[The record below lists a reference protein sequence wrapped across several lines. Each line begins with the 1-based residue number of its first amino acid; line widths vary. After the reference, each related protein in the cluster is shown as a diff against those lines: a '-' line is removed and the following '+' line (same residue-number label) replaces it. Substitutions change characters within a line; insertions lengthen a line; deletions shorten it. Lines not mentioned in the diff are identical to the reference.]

1 MTGELRRL
9 RRVSPNPSEPNF
21 CYNRRPMAKNEYG
34 ADSIKTLDP
43 VTHIR
48 MRPGMYVG
56 EPGTGAMY
64 HDCIY
69 ILMKEVIDNS
79 VDEFVMGCGKK
90 IDVTVNYDT
99 GETSV
104 RDYGRGIP
112 LEKVVDCVSQMNT
125 GGKFDSDNFQF
136 SAGMNGVGTKAVNAL
151 SEFFEVRSFRDG
163 AYSEAFFKEGR
174 LQSKKR
180 GTCKTREPNGTFIRY
195 RPDVTVL
202 KNFKV
207 REEHVV
213 RRMKMYCYVNAGLT
227 INLNGQS
234 ICSEH
239 GLADLIADEA
249 QFEKLYA
256 PFHVKT
262 KNLEI
267 IFTHTNRFGEEY
279 HSFVNG
285 QYTTDGGT
293 HLTAFKEA
301 LTKALND
308 WDAKK
313 KFDGD
318 DIRDGLLGAVSLR
331 IMNPVFEGQT
341 KIKFVMNDI
350 RSDLVAEMKKEIEV
364 ALHRSPSETEKL
376 IAKIEETGKIRS
388 QLNSIKKQARERS
401 QAVQVRVPQLKDC
414 KNHLKLD
421 KIDKKTGKPEGEG
434 TMIFLTEGKSAGGT
448 LGNARDAMNQAVF
461 FLRGKCLNTC
471 GLNKDVLYK
480 NEEFFNL
487 IKTLDI
493 EDTLDHLRY
502 GKIIFATDADVDG
515 LHIRMLLTT
524 FFMRFY
530 RQLITDGRVFI
541 LETPL
546 FRVRNKKEQ
555 YYCFSDEERERAI
568 KACGRGCEITRFKG
582 LGELNAKEFKDFIGP
597 EMRLTPVT
605 CVDDVDVE
613 KTIKFYMGANTPERK
628 DYIMDSLVCDSSEF

>member
-1 MTGELRRL
+1 
-9 RRVSPNPSEPNF
+9 
-21 CYNRRPMAKNEYG
+21 MAKENYG

-69 ILMKEVIDNS
+69 ILMKEVIDNAI
-79 VDEFVMGCGKK
+79 DEFGQGYGKK
-90 IDVTVNYDT
+90 IDVTVNYDS
-99 GETSV
+99 GEVSV

-125 GGKFDSDNFQF
+125 GGKYDNENYQY

-163 AYSEAFFKEGR
+163 EFSEGFFKEGR

-180 GTCKTREPNGTFIRY
+180 GRCEKRELNGTFIRY
-195 RPDVTVL
+195 KPDVKVL

-207 REEHVV
+207 REEHVL

-227 INLNGQS
+227 INLNGQV
-234 ICSEH
+234 ICSDN
-239 GLADLIADEA
+239 GLSDLVADEA

-256 PFHVKT
+256 PFHLKT
-262 KNLEI
+262 KTLEI

-279 HSFVNG
+279 HTFVNG

-308 WDAKK
+308 YDPKK

-318 DIRDGLLGAVSLR
+318 DIRDGLLGAVSVR

-341 KIKFVMNDI
+341 KIKLVMNDI
-350 RSDLVAEMKKEIEV
+350 RADLVAQMRKEIEA
-364 ALHRSPSETEKL
+364 ALHRAPSEADKL

-388 QLNSIKKQARERS
+388 QLNTIKKQARERS
-401 QAVQVRVPQLKDC
+401 QAVSVRVPQLKDS

-421 KIDKKTGKPEGEG
+421 KLDKKTGKPEGDQ

-461 FLRGKCLNTC
+461 FLRGKPLNTF
-471 GLNKDVLYK
+471 GVGKEVLYK

-493 EDTLDHLRY
+493 EDSLEHLRY
-502 GKIIFATDADVDG
+502 SKIIFATDADVDG
-515 LHIRMLLTT
+515 LHIRMLLST

-530 RQLITDGRVFI
+530 RQLVLDGRVFI

-546 FRVRNKKEQ
+546 FRVRDKKDKKKQ
-555 YYCFSDEERERAI
+555 FYCFSEAERDAA
-568 KACGRGCEITRFKG
+568 KGKCGKDCEITRFKG
-582 LGELNAKEFKDFIGP
+582 LGELNAKEFKDFIG
-597 EMRLTPVT
+597 EDMRLTPVT
-605 CVDDVDVE
+605 CADDVDVE
-613 KTIKFYMGANTPERK
+613 KTIKFYMGNNTPERK
-628 DYIMDSLVCDSSEF
+628 DYIMDSIVCDASDF

>member
-1 MTGELRRL
+1 
-9 RRVSPNPSEPNF
+9 
-21 CYNRRPMAKNEYG
+21 MAKEYG
-34 ADSIKTLDP
+34 DSSIRTLDP

-69 ILMKEVIDNS
+69 ILMKEVVDNAI
-79 VDEFVMGCGKK
+79 DEFGQGFGKR
-90 IDVTVNYDT
+90 IDVNVNYDT
-99 GETSV
+99 GEVSV

-112 LEKVVDCVSQMNT
+112 LGKVVDCVSQMNT
-125 GGKFDSDNFQF
+125 GGKYDNENYQF

-151 SEFFEVRSFRDG
+151 SEFFEVRSYREGEF
-163 AYSEAFFKEGR
+163 SEAYFEEGR
-174 LQSKKR
+174 LKSRKR
-180 GTCKTREPNGTFIRY
+180 GKLKDGEPSGTFIRY
-195 RPDVTVL
+195 KPDIKVL
-202 KNFKV
+202 KHFKV

-227 INLNGQS
+227 IRLNGQEIRS
-234 ICSEH
+234 DR

-249 QFEKLYA
+249 QFEKLYT

-262 KNLEI
+262 KSLEI

-279 HSFVNG
+279 HTFVNG

-308 WDAKK
+308 YDAKK
-313 KFDGD
+313 KFEGD
-318 DIRDGLLGAVSLR
+318 DIRDGLIGAVAVR

-350 RSDLVAEMKKEIEV
+350 RADLVAQMKKEIES
-364 ALHRSPSETEKL
+364 ALHRSPAETDKL

-388 QLNSIKKQARERS
+388 QLVTIKKKAREHA
-401 QAVQVRVPQLKDC
+401 QAVSVRVPQLKDC
-414 KNHLKLD
+414 KNHLKLE
-421 KIDKKTGKPEGEG
+421 KVDKKTGRPEGEE
-434 TMIFLTEGKSAGGT
+434 TMIFLTEGVSAGGT
-448 LGNARDAMNQAVF
+448 LGKVRDAMNQAVF

-471 GLNKDVLYK
+471 GMSKNVLYE
-480 NEEFFNL
+480 NVEFFNL

-493 EDTLDHLRY
+493 DETLDHLRY

-530 RQLITDGRVFI
+530 RQLVTDGRVFI

-555 YYCFSDEERERAI
+555 VYCFSEAERDAAQSRL
-568 KACGRGCEITRFKG
+568 GRGCETTRFKG
-582 LGELNAKEFKDFIGP
+582 LGELDDDDFRDFIGP
-597 EMRLTPVT
+597 DMRLTPVT
-605 CVDDVDVE
+605 CADDTDVE
-613 KTIKFYMGANTPERK
+613 KTIKFYMGSNTPERK
-628 DYIMDSLVCDSSEF
+628 DYIMDSLVCDASEY

>member
-1 MTGELRRL
+1 MASAKYDKNDVVTLSWLEQLRL
-9 RRVSPNPSEPNF
+9 
-21 CYNRRPMAKNEYG
+21 
-34 ADSIKTLDP
+34 
-43 VTHIR
+43 
-48 MRPGMYVG
+48 RPGMYIG
-56 EPGTGAMY
+56 EIGDGSGY
-64 HDCIY
+64 HDCVY
-69 ILMKEVIDNS
+69 VLLKEIVDNA
-79 VDEFVMGCGKK
+79 VDEFIMGAGRQV
-90 IDVTVNYDT
+90 DVTVDYKS
-99 GETSV
+99 GAMSV
-104 RDYGRGIP
+104 RDYGRGVPIGT
-112 LEKVVDCVSQMNT
+112 LADCVGTMNT
-125 GGKFDSDNFQF
+125 SAKYRKRAFQF
-136 SAGMNGVGTKAVNAL
+136 SAGMNGVGAKAVNAL
-151 SEFFEVRSFRDG
+151 SARFEARTVRGGQFEEVVFEKGVLVSKRKGKCTDG
-163 AYSEAFFKEGR
+163 EHD
-174 LQSKKR
+174 
-180 GTCKTREPNGTFIRY
+180 GTRIAWC
-195 RPDVTVL
+195 PDTSL
-202 KNFKV
+202 LPRFMV

-213 RRMKMYCYVNAGLT
+213 RRIRMYAYVNPGLKFV
-227 INLNGQS
+227 LNGQE
-234 ICSEH
+234 IVQPGGFE
-239 GLADLIADEA
+239 DLMKDELKSA
-249 QFEKLYA
+249 VLYR
-256 PFHVKT
+256 PFHIKG
-262 KNLEI
+262 KMLEI
-267 IFTHTNRFGEEY
+267 LFTHTAQYSDEY
-279 HSFVNG
+279 HTFVNG

-318 DIRDGLLGAVSLR
+318 DIRDGLIGAVSIR

-350 RSDLVAEMKKEIEV
+350 RADLVAEMKKAIDAE
-364 ALHRSPSETEKL
+364 LHRYPAETEKL

-388 QLNSIKKQARERS
+388 QLNTIKKQARERS
-401 QAVQVRVPQLKDC
+401 QAVSVRVPQLKDC
-414 KNHLKLD
+414 RNHLKLD
-421 KIDKKTGKPEGEG
+421 KVDKKTGAAEGEG

-493 EDTLDHLRY
+493 EDTLEHLRY

-530 RQLITDGRVFI
+530 RQLILDGRVFI

-546 FRVRNKKEQ
+546 FRVRNKKEH
-555 YYCFSDEERERAI
+555 YFCYTDEEREEAI
-568 KACGRGCEITRFKG
+568 RKCGRGCEITRFKG
-582 LGELNAKEFKDFIGP
+582 LGEIDKEDFRGFIGE

-605 CVDDVDVE
+605 CSDDTDVE

-628 DYIMDSLVCDSSEF
+628 DYIMESLVCDAAEF

>member
-1 MTGELRRL
+1 
-9 RRVSPNPSEPNF
+9 
-21 CYNRRPMAKNEYG
+21 MAKSYG
-34 ADSIKTLDP
+34 DTSIKTLDP

-48 MRPGMYVG
+48 TRPGMYVG

-79 VDEFVMGCGKK
+79 IDEFVMGEGKR

-112 LEKVVDCVSQMNT
+112 LGKVVDCVSQMNT
-125 GGKFDSDNFQF
+125 GGKFDSDSFQF

-151 SEFFEVRSFRDG
+151 SEFFEVRSFREG
-163 AYSEAFFKEGR
+163 EFSEGFFEEGR
-174 LQSKKR
+174 LKSKKR
-180 GTCKTREPNGTFIRY
+180 GVCKTSEPHGTFIRY
-195 RPDVTVL
+195 KPDVKVL

-227 INLNGQS
+227 INLNGQR
-234 ICSEH
+234 ICSDH
-239 GLADLIADEA
+239 GLADLVADEA
-249 QFEKLYA
+249 QFEKLYT

-262 KNLEI
+262 KTLEI

-308 WDAKK
+308 YGAKK

-318 DIRDGLLGAVSLR
+318 DIRDGLIGAVSLR

-350 RSDLVAEMKKEIEV
+350 RADLVAEMRKEILA
-364 ALHRSPSETEKL
+364 ALHRSPAETEKL
-376 IAKIEETGKIRS
+376 IAKIEETGKIRA
-388 QLNSIKKQARERS
+388 QLSTIKKQARERT
-401 QAVQVRVPQLKDC
+401 QAVSVRVPQLKDC

-421 KIDKKTGKPEGEG
+421 KVDKKTGRPEGDD
-434 TMIFLTEGKSAGGT
+434 TMIFLTEGQSAGGT
-448 LGNARDAMNQAVF
+448 LGLARDAMNQAVF
-461 FLRGKCLNTC
+461 FLKGKPLNTC

-493 EDTLDHLRY
+493 EDTLDNLRY
-502 GKIIFATDADVDG
+502 SKIIFATDADVDG

-530 RQLITDGRVFI
+530 RPLITDGRVFI

-555 YYCFSDEERERAI
+555 HYCFTDEERERAI
-568 KACGRGCEITRFKG
+568 RKCGRGCEITRFKG
-582 LGELNAKEFKDFIGP
+582 LGELNAKEFKDFIGKD
-597 EMRLTPVT
+597 MRLTPVT
-605 CVDDVDVE
+605 CADDQDVE
-613 KTIKFYMGANTPERK
+613 KTIKFYMGSNTPERK
-628 DYIMDSLVCDSSEF
+628 DYIMDSLVCDSSDF

>member
-1 MTGELRRL
+1 
-9 RRVSPNPSEPNF
+9 
-21 CYNRRPMAKNEYG
+21 MAKDYG
-34 ADSIKTLDP
+34 DTSIKTLDP

-48 MRPGMYVG
+48 TRPGMYVG

-79 VDEFVMGCGKK
+79 IDEFVMGCGKR
-90 IDVTVNYDT
+90 IDVNVNYDT

-112 LEKVVDCVSQMNT
+112 LGKVVDCVSQMNT
-125 GGKFDSDNFQF
+125 GGKFDSDSFQF

-151 SEFFEVRSFRDG
+151 SEFFEVRAFREG
-163 AYSEAFFKEGR
+163 EFSEAFFKEGR

-180 GTCKTREPNGTFIRY
+180 GKQKTAERDGTFIRY
-195 RPDVTVL
+195 KPDVKVL
-202 KNFKV
+202 KHFKV

-227 INLNGQS
+227 ITLNGQE
-234 ICSEH
+234 ICSDH

-279 HSFVNG
+279 YSFVNG

-301 LTKALND
+301 LTKALNEYD
-308 WDAKK
+308 SKK

-318 DIRDGLLGAVSLR
+318 DIRDGLIGAVSLR

-350 RSDLVAEMKKEIEV
+350 KAELVTEMRQEILS
-364 ALHRSPSETEKL
+364 ALHRSSAETERL
-376 IAKIEETGKIRS
+376 IKKIEETGKIRS
-388 QLNSIKKQARERS
+388 QLNTIKRQARERA
-401 QAVQVRVPQLKDC
+401 QATSVRVPQLKDC

-421 KIDKKTGKPEGEG
+421 KIVKKTGKPEGED
-434 TMIFLTEGKSAGGT
+434 TMIFLTEGQSAGGT

-461 FLRGKCLNTC
+461 FLRGKPLNTF
-471 GLNKDVLYK
+471 GVGKEVLYK

-493 EDTLDHLRY
+493 EETLDHLRY

-515 LHIRMLLTT
+515 LHIRMLLAT

-530 RQLITDGRVFI
+530 RQLITDGRVYI

-555 YYCFSDEERERAI
+555 YYCFSDREREEALR
-568 KACGRGCEITRFKG
+568 KCGRGCEITRFKG

-597 EMRLTPVT
+597 DMRLTPVT
-605 CVDDVDVE
+605 CSDDVDVE

-628 DYIMDSLVCDSSEF
+628 DYIMDSLVCDAAEF

>member
-1 MTGELRRL
+1 
-9 RRVSPNPSEPNF
+9 
-21 CYNRRPMAKNEYG
+21 MAKDNYG

-69 ILMKEVIDNS
+69 ILMKEVIDNAI
-79 VDEFVMGCGKK
+79 DEFGQGFGKK
-90 IDVTVNYDT
+90 IDVTVNYDS
-99 GETSV
+99 GEVSV

-125 GGKFDSDNFQF
+125 GGKYDNENYQF

-151 SEFFEVRSFRDG
+151 SEFFEVRAFRDG
-163 AYSEAFFKEGR
+163 EYSEAYFKEGR

-180 GTCKTREPNGTFIRY
+180 GKCKEREANGTFIHY
-195 RPDVTVL
+195 KPDAKVL

-207 REEHVV
+207 REEHVL

-227 INLNGQS
+227 INLNGQT
-234 ICSEH
+234 ICSDK
-239 GLADLIADEA
+239 GLSDLIADEA

-256 PFHVKT
+256 PFHLKT
-262 KNLEI
+262 KTLEI

-279 HSFVNG
+279 HTFVNG

-308 WDAKK
+308 YDPKK

-318 DIRDGLLGAVSLR
+318 DIRDGLLGAVSVR

-341 KIKFVMNDI
+341 KIKLVMNDL
-350 RSDLVAEMKKEIEV
+350 RADLVAQMRKEIEAV
-364 ALHRSPSETEKL
+364 LHRSPAEADKL

-388 QLNSIKKQARERS
+388 QLNTIKKQARERA
-401 QAVQVRVPQLKDC
+401 QATSVRVPQLKDC
-414 KNHLKLD
+414 KNHLRLD
-421 KIDKKTGKPEGEG
+421 KLNKKTGQPEGAE
-434 TMIFLTEGKSAGGT
+434 TMIFLTEGQSAGGT
-448 LGNARDAMNQAVF
+448 LGLARDTMNQAVF
-461 FLRGKCLNTC
+461 FLKGKPLNTC

-493 EDTLDHLRY
+493 EETLDHLRY
-502 GKIIFATDADVDG
+502 SRIIFATDADVDG

-546 FRVRNKKEQ
+546 FRVRNKKEH
-555 YYCFSDEERERAI
+555 YFCYSDAEREAAI
-568 KACGRGCEITRFKG
+568 KKCGKGCEITRFKG
-582 LGELNAKEFKDFIGP
+582 LGEIDKDDFKGFIGD
-597 EMRLTPVT
+597 EIRLTPVT
-605 CVDDVDVE
+605 CADDQDVE
-613 KTIKFYMGANTPERK
+613 KTIKFYMGSNTPERK

>member
-1 MTGELRRL
+1 
-9 RRVSPNPSEPNF
+9 
-21 CYNRRPMAKNEYG
+21 MAKENYG
-34 ADSIKTLDP
+34 AESIKTLDP

-151 SEFFEVRSFRDG
+151 SEFFEVRAFREG
-163 AYSEAFFKEGR
+163 EFSEAYFEEGR
-174 LQSKKR
+174 LKSKRR
-180 GTCKTREPNGTFIRY
+180 GTCRTREPNGTFIRY
-195 RPDVTVL
+195 KPDVKVL

-213 RRMKMYCYVNAGLT
+213 RRMRMYCYVNAGLT
-227 INLNGQS
+227 INLNGRP
-234 ICSEH
+234 ICSER

-249 QFEKLYA
+249 QFEKLYQ
-256 PFHVKT
+256 PFHIKT

-308 WDAKK
+308 YDPKK

-318 DIRDGLLGAVSLR
+318 DIRDGLIGAVSLR

-350 RSDLVAEMKKEIEV
+350 RAELVQQMRKEIEA
-364 ALHRSPSETEKL
+364 ALHRASAETDKL

-388 QLNSIKKQARERS
+388 QLNTIKKQARERT
-401 QAVQVRVPQLKDC
+401 QAVSVRVPQLKDC
-414 KNHLKLD
+414 KNHLRLD
-421 KIDKKTGKPEGEG
+421 RVNKKTGRPEGDD

-461 FLRGKCLNTC
+461 FLRGKPLNTC
-471 GLNKDVLYK
+471 GLNKDVLYR

-502 GKIIFATDADVDG
+502 AKIIVATDADVDG
-515 LHIRMLLTT
+515 LHIRMLLAT

-530 RQLITDGRVFI
+530 RPLITDGRVFI

-555 YYCFSDEERERAI
+555 YYCFSDAERERAI
-568 KACGRGCEITRFKG
+568 AKCGRGCEITRFKG

-597 EMRLTPVT
+597 DMRLTPVT
-605 CVDDVDVE
+605 CADDTDVE
-613 KTIKFYMGANTPERK
+613 KTIKFYMGNNTPERK
-628 DYIMDSLVCDSSEF
+628 DYIMDSLVCDSSDF

>member
-1 MTGELRRL
+1 M
-9 RRVSPNPSEPNF
+9 V
-21 CYNRRPMAKNEYG
+21 KDYG
-34 ADSIKTLDP
+34 DASIKTLDP

-48 MRPGMYVG
+48 TRPGMYVG

-79 VDEFVMGCGKK
+79 VDEFVMGAGKR

-112 LEKVVDCVSQMNT
+112 LGKVVDCVSQMNT
-125 GGKFDSDNFQF
+125 GGKFDSDAFQF

-163 AYSEAFFKEGR
+163 QFSEAYFEEGR
-174 LQSKKR
+174 LKSKKSGKLKEAER
-180 GTCKTREPNGTFIRY
+180 SGTYIRY
-195 RPDVTVL
+195 KPDVKVL
-202 KNFKV
+202 KHFKV

-227 INLNGQS
+227 IVLNGQE

-249 QFEKLYA
+249 QFEKLYQ
-256 PFHVKT
+256 PFHIKT
-262 KNLEI
+262 KSLEI
-267 IFTHTNRFGEEY
+267 IWTHTNRFGEEY

-301 LTKALND
+301 LTKALNEYD
-308 WDAKK
+308 SRKR
-313 KFDGD
+313 FDGD
-318 DIRDGLLGAVSLR
+318 DIRDGLIGAVSLR

-350 RSDLVAEMKKEIEV
+350 KAELVSAMKKEILS
-364 ALHRSPSETEKL
+364 ALHRSSAETEKL

-388 QLNSIKKQARERS
+388 QLNTIKKQARERS
-401 QAVQVRVPQLKDC
+401 QATQVRVPQLKDC

-421 KIDKKTGKPEGEG
+421 KINKKTGKCEGEE
-434 TMIFLTEGKSAGGT
+434 TMIFLTEGQSAGGT
-448 LGNARDAMNQAVF
+448 LGGARDAMTQAVF
-461 FLRGKCLNTC
+461 FLRGKCLNTY

-493 EDTLDHLRY
+493 EETLDHLRY

-530 RQLITDGRVFI
+530 RQLILDGRVFI

-546 FRVRNKKEQ
+546 FRVRNKKEH
-555 YYCFSDEERERAI
+555 YFCYSDEEREAAI
-568 KACGRGCEITRFKG
+568 KKCGKGCEITRFKG
-582 LGELNAKEFKDFIGP
+582 LGEIDKEDFKGFIG
-597 EMRLTPVT
+597 EDMRLTPVT

-613 KTIKFYMGANTPERK
+613 RTIKFYMGANTPERR
-628 DYIMDSLVCDSSEF
+628 DYIMDSLVCDSSEY

>member
-1 MTGELRRL
+1 
-9 RRVSPNPSEPNF
+9 
-21 CYNRRPMAKNEYG
+21 MAKDYG
-34 ADSIKTLDP
+34 DTSIKTLDP
-43 VTHIR
+43 VEHIR
-48 MRPGMYVG
+48 LRPGMYVG

-79 VDEFVMGCGKK
+79 VDEFVMGAGKR

-112 LEKVVDCVSQMNT
+112 LGKVVDCVSQMNT
-125 GGKFDSDNFQF
+125 GGKFDSDAFQF

-151 SEFFEVRSFRDG
+151 SEFFEVKSFREG
-163 AYSEAFFKEGR
+163 EVSEACFKEGR
-174 LQSKKR
+174 LQSKRR
-180 GTCKTREPNGTFIRY
+180 GKDRENQHSGTFIRY
-195 RPDVTVL
+195 KPDVKVL

-207 REEHVV
+207 REEHVL
-213 RRMKMYCYVNAGLT
+213 RRMRMYCYVNAGLT
-227 INLNGQS
+227 INLNGLA

-239 GLADLIADEA
+239 GLADLISDEV

-308 WDAKK
+308 YDPKK

-318 DIRDGLLGAVSLR
+318 DIRDGLIGAVSLR

-350 RSDLVAEMKKEIEV
+350 RSDLVAEMRKAIDAE
-364 ALHRSPSETEKL
+364 LHRSPAETDKL

-388 QLNSIKKQARERS
+388 QLNTIKKQARERS
-401 QAVQVRVPQLKDC
+401 QAVSVRVPQLKDS
-414 KNHLKLD
+414 KNHLRLD
-421 KIDKKTGKPEGEG
+421 KVDRKTGKAEGEQ
-434 TMIFLTEGKSAGGT
+434 TMIFLTEGQSAGGT
-448 LGNARDAMNQAVF
+448 LGGARDAMNQAVF
-461 FLRGKCLNTC
+461 FLRGKPLNTF
-471 GLNKDVLYK
+471 GLNKEVLYK

-493 EDTLDHLRY
+493 EETLEHLRY

-515 LHIRMLLTT
+515 LHIRMLLMT

-530 RQLITDGRVFI
+530 RQLILDGRVFI

-546 FRVRNKKEQ
+546 FRVRNKKEH
-555 YYCFSDEERERAI
+555 YFCYTDAEREAAI
-568 KACGRGCEITRFKG
+568 RKCGRGCEITRFKG
-582 LGELNAKEFKDFIGP
+582 LGEIDKEDFKGFIG
-597 EMRLTPVT
+597 EDMRLTPVT
-605 CVDDVDVE
+605 CSDDSDVE
-613 KTIKFYMGANTPERK
+613 KTMKFYMGSNTPERK
-628 DYIMDSLVCDSSEF
+628 DYIMDSLVCDSSDF

>member
-1 MTGELRRL
+1 
-9 RRVSPNPSEPNF
+9 
-21 CYNRRPMAKNEYG
+21 MAKSDYS

-151 SEFFEVRSFRDG
+151 SEFFEVRSFRNG
-163 AYSEAFFKEGR
+163 EYSEALFKEGR

-195 RPDVTVL
+195 RPDVKVL

-207 REEHVV
+207 REEHVL
-213 RRMKMYCYVNAGLT
+213 RRMRMYCYVNAGLT

-249 QFEKLYA
+249 QFEKLYT

-318 DIRDGLLGAVSLR
+318 DIRDGLIGAVSLR

-350 RSDLVAEMKKEIEV
+350 RSDLVAEMKKQIEV

-388 QLNSIKKQARERS
+388 QLNTIKKQARERS

-421 KIDKKTGKPEGEG
+421 KINKKTGKPEGEG

-605 CVDDVDVE
+605 CSDDVDVE

>member
-1 MTGELRRL
+1 
-9 RRVSPNPSEPNF
+9 
-21 CYNRRPMAKNEYG
+21 MAKNDYSAE
-34 ADSIKTLDP
+34 SIKTLDP

-151 SEFFEVRSFRDG
+151 SEFFEVRSFRNG
-163 AYSEAFFKEGR
+163 EYSEALFKEGR
-174 LQSKKR
+174 LQSKRR
-180 GTCKTREPNGTFIRY
+180 GTCKTREPNGTFIHY
-195 RPDVTVL
+195 RPDVKVL

-207 REEHVV
+207 REEHVL
-213 RRMKMYCYVNAGLT
+213 RRMRMYCYVNAGLT

-249 QFEKLYA
+249 QFEKLYT

-318 DIRDGLLGAVSLR
+318 DIRDGLVGAVSLR

-350 RSDLVAEMKKEIEV
+350 RADLVAEMKKEIEV

-388 QLNSIKKQARERS
+388 QLNTIKKQARERS

-582 LGELNAKEFKDFIGP
+582 LGELNAKEFKDFIGT

-605 CVDDVDVE
+605 CADDVDVE

>member
-1 MTGELRRL
+1 
-9 RRVSPNPSEPNF
+9 
-21 CYNRRPMAKNEYG
+21 MAKNDYG

-48 MRPGMYVG
+48 TRPGMYVG

-79 VDEFVMGCGKK
+79 IDEFVMGCGKK
-90 IDVTVNYDT
+90 IDVTVDYAT

-125 GGKFDSDNFQF
+125 GGKFDSDAFQF

-151 SEFFEVRSFRDG
+151 SEFFEVRSFRG
-163 AYSEAFFKEGR
+163 GEFSEAYFEEGR
-174 LQSKKR
+174 LKSRAR
-180 GTCKTREPNGTFIRY
+180 GKCKTRESDGTFIRY
-195 RPDVTVL
+195 KPDVKVL

-207 REEHVV
+207 REEHVL

-227 INLNGQS
+227 INLNGTE
-234 ICSEH
+234 ICSRE

-249 QFEKLYA
+249 QLEKLYR
-256 PFHVKT
+256 PFHIKT
-262 KNLEI
+262 KNLEM

-279 HSFVNG
+279 HTFVNG

-308 WDAKK
+308 YDTRK

-318 DIRDGLLGAVSLR
+318 DIRDGLIGAVSLR

-341 KIKFVMNDI
+341 KIKLVMNDI
-350 RSDLVAEMKKEIEV
+350 RSSLVQQMKKEIEA
-364 ALHRSPSETEKL
+364 ALHRSPAETDKL

-388 QLNSIKKQARERS
+388 QLNTIKKQARERT
-401 QAVQVRVPQLKDC
+401 QAVSVRVPQLKDC
-414 KNHLKLD
+414 KNHLRLD
-421 KIDKKTGKPEGEG
+421 KLDKKTGKPEGDG

-471 GLNKDVLYK
+471 GMAKDILYK

-493 EDTLDHLRY
+493 EDNLDNLRY

-530 RQLITDGRVFI
+530 RRLVTDGRVFI

-555 YYCFSDEERERAI
+555 YYCFSDAERE
-568 KACGRGCEITRFKG
+568 KAMAKCGRGCEITRFKG

-597 EMRLTPVT
+597 DMRLTPVT
-605 CVDDVDVE
+605 CADDTDVE

-628 DYIMDSLVCDSSEF
+628 DYIMDSLVCDSSDF

>member
-1 MTGELRRL
+1 MID
-9 RRVSPNPSEPNF
+9 N
-21 CYNRRPMAKNEYG
+21 MAKDYG
-34 ADSIKTLDP
+34 DTSIKTLDP

-48 MRPGMYVG
+48 TRPGMYVG

-79 VDEFVMGCGKK
+79 IDEFVMGAGKK

-112 LEKVVDCVSQMNT
+112 LGKVVDCVSQMNT
-125 GGKFDSDNFQF
+125 GGKFDSDSFQF

-151 SEFFEVRSFRDG
+151 SEFFEVRSYREG
-163 AYSEAFFKEGR
+163 EYSEAYFKEGR

-180 GTCKTREPNGTFIRY
+180 GKDKENQHSGTYIHY
-195 RPDVTVL
+195 KPDVKVL

-213 RRMKMYCYVNAGLT
+213 RRMRMYAYVNAGLT
-227 INLNGQS
+227 IRLNGQE
-234 ICSEH
+234 ICSDH

-256 PFHVKT
+256 PFHIKT
-262 KNLEI
+262 KNFEI

-279 HSFVNG
+279 YSFVNG

-301 LTKALND
+301 LTKALNEYD
-308 WDAKK
+308 SKK

-318 DIRDGLLGAVSLR
+318 DIRDGLIGAVSLR

-350 RSDLVAEMKKEIEV
+350 RSDLVKEMQKEILS
-364 ALHRSPSETEKL
+364 ALHRSSSETDKL

-388 QLNSIKKQARERS
+388 QLNTIKKQARERT
-401 QAVQVRVPQLKDC
+401 QAVSVRVPQLKDC

-421 KIDKKTGKPEGEG
+421 KVNKKTGKPEGDD
-434 TMIFLTEGKSAGGT
+434 TMIFLTEGQSAGGT
-448 LGNARDAMNQAVF
+448 LGLARDTMTQAVF
-461 FLRGKCLNTC
+461 FLKGKPLNTC

-493 EDTLDHLRY
+493 EETLDHLRY
-502 GKIIFATDADVDG
+502 SKIIFATDADVDG

-530 RQLITDGRVFI
+530 RQLISDGRVFI

-546 FRVRNKKEQ
+546 FRVRNKKEHYFCYTDQ
-555 YYCFSDEERERAI
+555 EREAAI
-568 KACGRGCEITRFKG
+568 RKCGKGCEITRFKG
-582 LGELNAKEFKDFIGP
+582 LGEIDKDDFKGFIGKDI
-597 EMRLTPVT
+597 RLTPVT
-605 CVDDVDVE
+605 CSDDIDVE
-613 KTIKFYMGANTPERK
+613 KTIKFYMGQNTPERK
-628 DYIMDSLVCDSSEF
+628 DYIMENLVCDSSEF

>member
-1 MTGELRRL
+1 
-9 RRVSPNPSEPNF
+9 
-21 CYNRRPMAKNEYG
+21 MAKTNYG

-79 VDEFVMGCGKK
+79 IDEFVMGAGKK
-90 IDVTVNYDT
+90 IDVTVNYDS
-99 GETSV
+99 GEVSV

-151 SEFFEVRSFRDG
+151 SEFFEVRSFRNG
-163 AYSEAFFKEGR
+163 EYSEAFFKEGR
-174 LQSKKR
+174 LQTKKR
-180 GTCKTREPNGTFIRY
+180 GKCAKAEPNGTFTRY
-195 RPDVTVL
+195 KPDAKVL
-202 KNFKV
+202 KAFKM
-207 REEHVV
+207 REEHVL
-213 RRMKMYCYVNAGLT
+213 RRMRMYCYVNAGLT
-227 INLNGQS
+227 INLNGQA
-234 ICSEH
+234 ICSEG
-239 GLADLIADEA
+239 GLADLVADEA

-256 PFHVKT
+256 PFHIRT

-308 WDAKK
+308 YDPKK

-318 DIRDGLLGAVSLR
+318 DIRDGLIGAVSLK

-350 RSDLVAEMKKEIEV
+350 RSDLVAQMKKEIEA
-364 ALHRSPSETEKL
+364 ALHRAPGETDKL

-388 QLNSIKKQARERS
+388 QLNTIKKQARERS
-401 QAVQVRVPQLKDC
+401 QAVSVRVPQLKDS

-421 KIDKKTGKPEGEG
+421 KINKKTGQPEGSE
-434 TMIFLTEGKSAGGT
+434 TMIFLTEGQSAGGT
-448 LGNARDAMNQAVF
+448 LGLARDATNQAVF
-461 FLRGKCLNTC
+461 FLRGKPLNTC

-487 IKTLDI
+487 IKTLDVD
-493 EDTLDHLRY
+493 ESLEHLRY

-515 LHIRMLLTT
+515 LHIRMLLAT

-530 RQLITDGRVFI
+530 RQLITDGRVFV

-555 YYCFSDEERERAI
+555 YYCFTDEEREKAI
-568 KACGRGCEITRFKG
+568 TKCGKGCEITRFKG
-582 LGELNAKEFKDFIGP
+582 LGELNAKEFKDFIGKD
-597 EMRLTPVT
+597 MRLTPVT
-605 CVDDVDVE
+605 CADDLDVE
-613 KTIKFYMGANTPERK
+613 KSIKFYMGNNTPERK
-628 DYIMDSLVCDSSEF
+628 NYIMESLVCDSSEF

>member
-1 MTGELRRL
+1 
-9 RRVSPNPSEPNF
+9 
-21 CYNRRPMAKNEYG
+21 MAKDYG
-34 ADSIKTLDP
+34 DTSIKTLDP

-79 VDEFVMGCGKK
+79 IDEFVMGCGKR

-99 GETSV
+99 GEVSV

-112 LEKVVDCVSQMNT
+112 LGKVVDCVSQMNT
-125 GGKFDSDNFQF
+125 GGKFDSDSFQF

-151 SEFFEVRSFRDG
+151 SEFFEVRSFREG
-163 AYSEAFFKEGR
+163 EFSEAYFEEGR
-174 LQSKKR
+174 LKSKRR
-180 GTCKTREPNGTFIRY
+180 GKQKTAERDGTFIRY
-195 RPDVTVL
+195 KPDVKVL
-202 KNFKV
+202 KHFKV
-207 REEHVV
+207 REEHVL

-227 INLNGQS
+227 IVLNGQS
-234 ICSEH
+234 ICSER
-239 GLADLIADEA
+239 GLADLVSDEV
-249 QFEKLYA
+249 QFEKLYT

-308 WDAKK
+308 YDAKK

-318 DIRDGLLGAVSLR
+318 DIRDGLLGAVSIR

-350 RSDLVAEMKKEIEV
+350 RAELVAEMKKAIE
-364 ALHRSPSETEKL
+364 AELHRAPAETEKL

-388 QLNSIKKQARERS
+388 QLNTIKKKAREHA
-401 QAVQVRVPQLKDC
+401 QAVSVRVPQLKDC
-414 KNHLKLD
+414 KHHLRLD
-421 KIDKKTGKPEGEG
+421 KVDRKTGQPEGAD
-434 TMIFLTEGKSAGGT
+434 TMIFLTEGLSAGGT
-448 LGNARDAMNQAVF
+448 LGNARDALNQAVF
-461 FLRGKCLNTC
+461 FLRGKPLNTF
-471 GLNKDVLYK
+471 GVGKNVLYE
-480 NEEFFNL
+480 NVEFYNL

-530 RQLITDGRVFI
+530 RQLVTDGRVFI

-555 YYCFSDEERERAI
+555 HYCFSDEEREAAI
-568 KACGRGCEITRFKG
+568 RKCGRGCEITRFKG

-597 EMRLTPVT
+597 DMRLTPVT
-605 CVDDVDVE
+605 CSDDQDVE
-613 KTIKFYMGANTPERK
+613 KTIKFYMGSNTPERK
-628 DYIMDSLVCDSSEF
+628 GYIMDSLVCDAAEF

>member
-1 MTGELRRL
+1 
-9 RRVSPNPSEPNF
+9 
-21 CYNRRPMAKNEYG
+21 MAAEKYG
-34 ADSIKTLDP
+34 DSSIKTLDP

-64 HDCIY
+64 HDAIY

-79 VDEFVMGCGKK
+79 IDEFVMGSGKR
-90 IDVTVNYDT
+90 IDVNVNYDT

-112 LEKVVDCVSQMNT
+112 LGKVVDCVSQMNT
-125 GGKFDSDNFQF
+125 GGKFDSDSFQF

-163 AYSEAFFKEGR
+163 EFSEAYFKEGR
-174 LQSKKR
+174 LQSQKR
-180 GTCKTREPNGTFIRY
+180 GKQAKAEKSGTFIRY
-195 RPDVTVL
+195 KPDVKVL

-207 REEHVV
+207 REEHVL

-227 INLNGQS
+227 IVLNGQE
-234 ICSEH
+234 ICSDR

-256 PFHVKT
+256 PFHIKT

-308 WDAKK
+308 YDPKK

-318 DIRDGLLGAVSLR
+318 DIRDGLIGAVSLR

-350 RSDLVAEMKKEIEV
+350 RADLVAEMKKEILA
-364 ALHRSPSETEKL
+364 ALHRSSAEAAKL
-376 IAKIEETGKIRS
+376 VAKIEETGKIRS
-388 QLNSIKKQARERS
+388 QLVSIKKQARERT
-401 QAVQVRVPQLKDC
+401 QAVSVRVPQLKDC
-414 KNHLKLD
+414 KFHLKLD
-421 KIDKKTGKPEGEG
+421 KVSKKTGRPEGDE
-434 TMIFLTEGKSAGGT
+434 TMIFLVEGKSAGGT
-448 LGNARDAMNQAVF
+448 MVSARDPNTQAVF
-461 FLRGKCLNTC
+461 CLRGKCLNTC
-471 GLNKDVLYK
+471 GMNKDVLYK

-493 EDTLDHLRY
+493 EETLDHLRY
-502 GKIIFATDADVDG
+502 SKIIFATDADVDG

-546 FRVRNKKEQ
+546 FRVRNRKEQ
-555 YYCFSDEERERAI
+555 YFCYSEEEKLEAQR
-568 KACGRGCEITRFKG
+568 KCGKGVETTRFKG
-582 LGELNAKEFKDFIGP
+582 LGEIDADDFKGFIDKNI
-597 EMRLTPVT
+597 RLTPVT
-605 CVDDVDVE
+605 CADDTDVE
-613 KTIKFYMGANTPERK
+613 KTIKFYMGQNTPERK
-628 DYIMDSLVCDSSEF
+628 DYIMDNLVCDAQEF

>member
-1 MTGELRRL
+1 MID
-9 RRVSPNPSEPNF
+9 N
-21 CYNRRPMAKNEYG
+21 MAKDYG
-34 ADSIKTLDP
+34 DTSIKTLDP

-48 MRPGMYVG
+48 TRPGMYVG

-79 VDEFVMGCGKK
+79 IDEFVMGAGKK
-90 IDVTVNYDT
+90 IDVSVNYDT

-112 LEKVVDCVSQMNT
+112 LGKVVDCVSQMNT
-125 GGKFDSDNFQF
+125 GGKFDSDSFQF

-151 SEFFEVRSFRDG
+151 SEFFEVRSYREG
-163 AYSEAFFKEGR
+163 EYSEAYFKEGR

-180 GTCKTREPNGTFIRY
+180 GKDKENQHSGTYIHY
-195 RPDVTVL
+195 KPDVKVL

-213 RRMKMYCYVNAGLT
+213 RRMRMYAYVNAGLT
-227 INLNGQS
+227 IRLNGQE
-234 ICSEH
+234 ICSDH

-256 PFHVKT
+256 PFHIKT
-262 KNLEI
+262 KNFEI

-279 HSFVNG
+279 YSFVNG

-301 LTKALND
+301 LTKALNEYD
-308 WDAKK
+308 SKK

-318 DIRDGLLGAVSLR
+318 DIRDGLIGAVSLR

-350 RSDLVAEMKKEIEV
+350 RSDLVKEMQKEILS
-364 ALHRSPSETEKL
+364 ALHRSSSETDKL

-388 QLNSIKKQARERS
+388 QLNTIKKQARERT
-401 QAVQVRVPQLKDC
+401 QAVSVRVPQLKDC

-421 KIDKKTGKPEGEG
+421 KVNKKTGKPEGDD
-434 TMIFLTEGKSAGGT
+434 TMIFLTEGQSAGGT
-448 LGNARDAMNQAVF
+448 LGLARDTMTQAVF
-461 FLRGKCLNTC
+461 FLKGKPLNTC

-493 EDTLDHLRY
+493 EETLDHLRY
-502 GKIIFATDADVDG
+502 SKIIFATDADVDG

-530 RQLITDGRVFI
+530 RQLISDGRVFI

-546 FRVRNKKEQ
+546 FRVRNKKEHYFCYTDQ
-555 YYCFSDEERERAI
+555 EREAAI
-568 KACGRGCEITRFKG
+568 RKCGKGCEITRFKG
-582 LGELNAKEFKDFIGP
+582 LGEIDKDDFKGFIGKDI
-597 EMRLTPVT
+597 RLTPVT
-605 CVDDVDVE
+605 CSDDIDVE
-613 KTIKFYMGANTPERK
+613 KTIKFYMGQNTPERK
-628 DYIMDSLVCDSSEF
+628 DYIMENLVCDSSEF

>member
-1 MTGELRRL
+1 
-9 RRVSPNPSEPNF
+9 
-21 CYNRRPMAKNEYG
+21 
-34 ADSIKTLDP
+34 
-43 VTHIR
+43 
-48 MRPGMYVG
+48 
-56 EPGTGAMY
+56 
-64 HDCIY
+64 
-69 ILMKEVIDNS
+69 
-79 VDEFVMGCGKK
+79 
-90 IDVTVNYDT
+90 
-99 GETSV
+99 V

-112 LEKVVDCVSQMNT
+112 LGKVVDCVSQMNT
-125 GGKFDSDNFQF
+125 GGKFDSDSFQF

-151 SEFFEVRSFRDG
+151 SEFFEVRSYREGEF
-163 AYSEAFFKEGR
+163 SEAYFEEGR
-174 LQSKKR
+174 LKSKKR
-180 GTCKTREPNGTFIRY
+180 GKAKTSDGHGTFIRY
-195 RPDVTVL
+195 KPDAKVL

-227 INLNGQS
+227 ITLNGQEIRS
-234 ICSEH
+234 DK
-239 GLADLIADEA
+239 GLADLISDEA

-256 PFHVKT
+256 PIHVKT
-262 KNLEI
+262 KNIEI

-308 WDAKK
+308 YDPKK

-318 DIRDGLLGAVSLR
+318 DIRDGLIGAVSIK

-341 KIKFVMNDI
+341 KIKFVMG
-350 RSDLVAEMKKEIEV
+350 DLRADFVSQMKKEIEA
-364 ALHRSPSETEKL
+364 ALHRAPAETEKL
-376 IAKIEETGKIRS
+376 IAKIEETGKIRA
-388 QLNSIKKQARERS
+388 QLSTIKKKARERT
-401 QAVQVRVPQLKDC
+401 QATQVRVPQLKDC

-421 KIDKKTGKPEGEG
+421 KVDKKTGKAEGED
-434 TMIFLTEGKSAGGT
+434 TMIFLTEGQSAGGT

-461 FLRGKCLNTC
+461 FLRGKPLNTC
-471 GLNKDVLYK
+471 GLKKDVLYN

-493 EDTLDHLRY
+493 EDTIDHLRY

-515 LHIRMLLTT
+515 LHIRMLLMT

-530 RQLITDGRVFI
+530 RQLVTDGRVYI

-555 YYCFSDEERERAI
+555 YYCFTDQEREDAI
-568 KACGRGCEITRFKG
+568 KKCGRGCEITRFKG

-597 EMRLTPVT
+597 DMRLTPVT
-605 CVDDVDVE
+605 CTDDQDVE
-613 KTIKFYMGANTPERK
+613 KTIKFYMGANTPDRK
-628 DYIMDSLVCDSSEF
+628 DYIMNSLVCDSSDF

>member
-1 MTGELRRL
+1 
-9 RRVSPNPSEPNF
+9 
-21 CYNRRPMAKNEYG
+21 MAKNDYG
-34 ADSIKTLDP
+34 AESIKTLDP

-69 ILMKEVIDNS
+69 ILMKEVIDNAI
-79 VDEFVMGCGKK
+79 DEFGQGYGRK
-90 IDVTVNYDT
+90 IDVSVNYDS
-99 GETSV
+99 GEVSV

-125 GGKFDSDNFQF
+125 GGKYDNENYQF

-151 SEFFEVRSFRDG
+151 SEFFEVRAFRDG
-163 AYSEAFFKEGR
+163 EYSEAFFREGR
-174 LQSKKR
+174 LQSSKR
-180 GTCKTREPNGTFIRY
+180 GKCKTREPNGTYIRY
-195 RPDVTVL
+195 KPDLKVL
-202 KNFKV
+202 KHFKV

-227 INLNGQS
+227 INLNGQQ
-234 ICSEH
+234 ICSER

-249 QFEKLYA
+249 QFEKLYT

-279 HSFVNG
+279 HTFVNG

-308 WDAKK
+308 YDSKK
-313 KFDGD
+313 RFDGD
-318 DIRDGLLGAVSLR
+318 DIRDGLIGAVSVR

-341 KIKFVMNDI
+341 KIKFVMNDL
-350 RSDLVAEMKKEIEV
+350 RADLVAEMKKAIDVE
-364 ALHRSPSETEKL
+364 LHRAPSETDKL
-376 IAKIEETGKIRS
+376 MAKIEETGKIRS
-388 QLNSIKKQARERS
+388 QLNTIKKQARERS
-401 QAVQVRVPQLKDC
+401 QAVSVRVPQLKDC

-421 KIDKKTGKPEGEG
+421 KVNKKTGKAEGED

-493 EDTLDHLRY
+493 EETLDHLRY

-515 LHIRMLLTT
+515 LHIRNLLIT

-530 RQLITDGRVFI
+530 KQLVMDKRVFI

-555 YYCFSDEERERAI
+555 YYCFSDEEREEAI
-568 KACGRGCEITRFKG
+568 AKCGKGAEITRFKG
-582 LGELNAKEFKDFIGP
+582 LGELNPEEFADFIGP
-597 EMRLTPVT
+597 DMRLTPVG
-605 CVDDVDVE
+605 CHDDTELD

-628 DYIMDSLVCDSSEF
+628 DYIMDNLVCDSSEF

>member
-1 MTGELRRL
+1 
-9 RRVSPNPSEPNF
+9 
-21 CYNRRPMAKNEYG
+21 MAKENYG

-56 EPGTGAMY
+56 EPGTGSMY

-69 ILMKEVIDNS
+69 ILMKEVIDNAI
-79 VDEFVMGCGKK
+79 DEFVQGFGKK
-90 IDVTVNYDT
+90 IDVNVNYDT
-99 GETSV
+99 GEVSV

-125 GGKFDSDNFQF
+125 GGKYDNENYQF

-151 SEFFEVRSFRDG
+151 SEFFEVRAFRDG
-163 AYSEAFFKEGR
+163 AYAEGFFKEGR
-174 LQSKKR
+174 LQSQKR
-180 GTCKTREPNGTFIRY
+180 GKCAKSEPNGTYIHY
-195 RPDVTVL
+195 KPDVKVL

-207 REEHVV
+207 REEHVL

-227 INLNGQS
+227 INLNGQT
-234 ICSEH
+234 ICSEK
-239 GLADLIADEA
+239 GLSDLITDEA

-256 PFHVKT
+256 PFHLKT
-262 KNLEI
+262 KTLEI

-279 HSFVNG
+279 HTFVNG

-308 WDAKK
+308 YDPKK

-318 DIRDGLLGAVSLR
+318 DIRDGLLGAVSVR

-341 KIKFVMNDI
+341 KIKLVMNDL
-350 RSDLVAEMKKEIEV
+350 RSDLVAQMRKEIETV
-364 ALHRSPSETEKL
+364 LHRSPAETDKL

-388 QLNSIKKQARERS
+388 QLNTIKKQARERT
-401 QAVQVRVPQLKDC
+401 QAVSVRVPQLKDC

-421 KIDKKTGKPEGEG
+421 KINKKTGKPEGDD
-434 TMIFLTEGKSAGGT
+434 TMIFLTEGQSAGGT
-448 LGNARDAMNQAVF
+448 LGLARDTMNQAVF
-461 FLRGKCLNTC
+461 FLKGKPLNTC

-493 EDTLDHLRY
+493 EETLDHLRY
-502 GKIIFATDADVDG
+502 SRIIFATDADVDG

-546 FRVRNKKEQ
+546 FRVRNKKEH
-555 YYCFSDEERERAI
+555 YFCYSDAEREAAI
-568 KACGRGCEITRFKG
+568 KKCGKGCEITRFKG
-582 LGELNAKEFKDFIGP
+582 LGEIDKDDFKGFIGD
-597 EMRLTPVT
+597 EIRLTPVT
-605 CVDDVDVE
+605 CADDQDVE
-613 KTIKFYMGANTPERK
+613 KTIKFYMGSNTPERK

>member
-1 MTGELRRL
+1 MGCDVTTIFGIMID
-9 RRVSPNPSEPNF
+9 N
-21 CYNRRPMAKNEYG
+21 MAKDYG
-34 ADSIKTLDP
+34 DTSIKTLDP

-48 MRPGMYVG
+48 TRPGMYVG

-79 VDEFVMGCGKK
+79 IDEFVMGAGKK

-112 LEKVVDCVSQMNT
+112 LGKVVDCVSQMNT
-125 GGKFDSDNFQF
+125 GGKFDSDSFQF

-151 SEFFEVRSFRDG
+151 SEFFEVRSYREG
-163 AYSEAFFKEGR
+163 EYSEAYFKEGR

-180 GTCKTREPNGTFIRY
+180 GKDKENQHSGTYIHY
-195 RPDVTVL
+195 KPDVKVL

-213 RRMKMYCYVNAGLT
+213 RRMRMYAYVNAGLT
-227 INLNGQS
+227 IRLNGQE
-234 ICSEH
+234 ICSDH

-256 PFHVKT
+256 PFHIKT
-262 KNLEI
+262 KNFEI

-279 HSFVNG
+279 YSFVNG

-301 LTKALND
+301 LTKALNEYD
-308 WDAKK
+308 SKK

-318 DIRDGLLGAVSLR
+318 DIRDGLIGAVSLR

-350 RSDLVAEMKKEIEV
+350 RSDLVKEMQKEILS
-364 ALHRSPSETEKL
+364 ALHRSSSETDKL

-388 QLNSIKKQARERS
+388 QLNTIKKQARERT
-401 QAVQVRVPQLKDC
+401 QAVSVRVPQLKDC

-421 KIDKKTGKPEGEG
+421 KVNKKTGKPEGDD
-434 TMIFLTEGKSAGGT
+434 TMIFLTEGQSAGGT
-448 LGNARDAMNQAVF
+448 LGLARDTMTQAVF
-461 FLRGKCLNTC
+461 FLKGKPLNTC

-493 EDTLDHLRY
+493 EETLDHLRY
-502 GKIIFATDADVDG
+502 SKIIFATDADVDG

-530 RQLITDGRVFI
+530 RQLISDGRVFI

-546 FRVRNKKEQ
+546 FRVRNKKEHYFCYTDQ
-555 YYCFSDEERERAI
+555 EREAAI
-568 KACGRGCEITRFKG
+568 RKCGKGCEITRFKG
-582 LGELNAKEFKDFIGP
+582 LGEIDKDDFKGFIGKDI
-597 EMRLTPVT
+597 RLTPVT
-605 CVDDVDVE
+605 CSDDIDVE
-613 KTIKFYMGANTPERK
+613 KTIKFYMGQNTPERK
-628 DYIMDSLVCDSSEF
+628 DYIMENLVCDSSEF

>member
-1 MTGELRRL
+1 
-9 RRVSPNPSEPNF
+9 
-21 CYNRRPMAKNEYG
+21 MAKDYG
-34 ADSIKTLDP
+34 DTSIKTLDP

-48 MRPGMYVG
+48 TRPGMYVG

-79 VDEFVMGCGKK
+79 IDEFVMGCGKR
-90 IDVTVNYDT
+90 IDVNVNYDT

-112 LEKVVDCVSQMNT
+112 LGKVVDCVSQMNT
-125 GGKFDSDNFQF
+125 GGKFDSDSFQF

-151 SEFFEVRSFRDG
+151 SEFFEVRAFREG
-163 AYSEAFFKEGR
+163 EFSEAFFREGR

-180 GTCKTREPNGTFIRY
+180 GKQKTAERDGTFIRY
-195 RPDVTVL
+195 KPDVKVL
-202 KNFKV
+202 KHFKV

-227 INLNGQS
+227 ITLNGQE
-234 ICSEH
+234 ICSDH

-301 LTKALND
+301 LTKALNEYD
-308 WDAKK
+308 SKK

-318 DIRDGLLGAVSLR
+318 DIRDGLIGAVSLR

-350 RSDLVAEMKKEIEV
+350 KAELVTEMRQEILS
-364 ALHRSPSETEKL
+364 ALHRSSAETEKL
-376 IAKIEETGKIRS
+376 IKKIEETGKIRS
-388 QLNSIKKQARERS
+388 QLNTIKRQARERA
-401 QAVQVRVPQLKDC
+401 QATSVRVPQLKDC

-421 KIDKKTGKPEGEG
+421 KIVKKTGKPEGED
-434 TMIFLTEGKSAGGT
+434 TMIFLTEGQSAGGT

-461 FLRGKCLNTC
+461 FLRGKPLNTF
-471 GLNKDVLYK
+471 GVGKEVLYK

-493 EDTLDHLRY
+493 EETLDHLRY

-515 LHIRMLLTT
+515 LHIRMLLAT

-530 RQLITDGRVFI
+530 RQLITDGRVYI

-555 YYCFSDEERERAI
+555 YYCFSDREREEAI
-568 KACGRGCEITRFKG
+568 RKCGRGCEITRFKG

-597 EMRLTPVT
+597 DMRLTPVT
-605 CVDDVDVE
+605 CSDDVDVE

-628 DYIMDSLVCDSSEF
+628 DYIMDSLVCDAAEF

>member
-1 MTGELRRL
+1 
-9 RRVSPNPSEPNF
+9 
-21 CYNRRPMAKNEYG
+21 MAKENYS
-34 ADSIKTLDP
+34 DDNIKTLDP

-79 VDEFVMGCGKK
+79 IDEFVMGCGKR

-112 LEKVVDCVSQMNT
+112 LGKVVDCVSQMNT
-125 GGKFDSDNFQF
+125 GGKFDSDSFQF

-151 SEFFEVRSFRDG
+151 SEFFEVRSYREGEF
-163 AYSEAFFKEGR
+163 SEAYFEEGR
-174 LQSKKR
+174 LKSKKR
-180 GTCKTREPNGTFIRY
+180 GKQKEPQRDGTFIRY
-195 RPDVTVL
+195 KPDAKVL
-202 KNFKV
+202 KHFKV
-207 REEHVV
+207 REEHVL

-227 INLNGQS
+227 INLNGQT
-234 ICSEH
+234 ICSDH
-239 GLADLIADEA
+239 GLQDLIADEV

-256 PFHVKT
+256 PFHIKT
-262 KNLEI
+262 KTLEI

-308 WDAKK
+308 YDSKK
-313 KFDGD
+313 KFEGD
-318 DIRDGLLGAVSLR
+318 DIRDGLIGAVSIR

-350 RSDLVAEMKKEIEV
+350 RSDLVAEMRKEIES
-364 ALHRSPSETEKL
+364 ALHRSPAETDKL

-388 QLNSIKKQARERS
+388 QLVTIKKKAREHA
-401 QAVQVRVPQLKDC
+401 QAVSVRVPQLKDC

-421 KIDKKTGKPEGEG
+421 KINKKTGKAEGED
-434 TMIFLTEGKSAGGT
+434 TMIFLTEGLSAGGT
-448 LGNARDAMNQAVF
+448 LGKVRDAATQAVF

-471 GLNKDVLYK
+471 GMSKNVLYE
-480 NEEFFNL
+480 NVEFFNL
-487 IKTLDI
+487 IKTLDVD
-493 EDTLDHLRY
+493 ETLEHLRY

-530 RQLITDGRVFI
+530 RQLVTDGRVFI

-555 YYCFSDEERERAI
+555 YYCFSDEERETAI
-568 KACGRGCEITRFKG
+568 KKCGRGCEITRFKG
-582 LGELNAKEFKDFIGP
+582 LGELDDDDFRDFIGP
-597 EMRLTPVT
+597 DMRLTPVT
-605 CVDDVDVE
+605 CADDSDVE
-613 KTIKFYMGANTPERK
+613 KTIKFYMGSNTPERK
-628 DYIMDSLVCDSSEF
+628 DYIMNTLVCDETSFE

>member
-1 MTGELRRL
+1 
-9 RRVSPNPSEPNF
+9 
-21 CYNRRPMAKNEYG
+21 MAKSEYG
-34 ADSIKTLDP
+34 ADSIRTLDP

-79 VDEFVMGCGKK
+79 IDEFGQGFGKK
-90 IDVTVNYDT
+90 IDVTVDYAT
-99 GETSV
+99 GEVSV

-125 GGKFDSDNFQF
+125 GGKYDNENYQF

-151 SEFFEVRSFRDG
+151 SEFFEARSFRG
-163 AYSEAFFKEGR
+163 GEFSEAFFKEGR
-174 LQSKKR
+174 IQSKKR
-180 GTCKTREPNGTFIRY
+180 GKCAAKEPDGTFIRY
-195 RPDVTVL
+195 KPDVKVL
-202 KNFKV
+202 KHFKV

-227 INLNGQS
+227 INLNGQTF
-234 ICSEH
+234 CSER
-239 GLADLIADEA
+239 GLADLIADEV

-308 WDAKK
+308 WDPKK
-313 KFDGD
+313 RFDGD
-318 DIRDGLLGAVSLR
+318 DIRDGLIGAVSVR

-350 RSDLVAEMKKEIEV
+350 RADLVAEMRKAIDAE
-364 ALHRSPSETEKL
+364 LHRSPSETEKL

-388 QLNSIKKQARERS
+388 QLNTIKKQARERS
-401 QAVQVRVPQLKDC
+401 QAVSVRVPQLKDC
-414 KNHLKLD
+414 KNHLRLD
-421 KIDKKTGKPEGEG
+421 KTDKKTGKPEGDD
-434 TMIFLTEGKSAGGT
+434 TMIFLTEGMSAGGT
-448 LGNARDAMNQAVF
+448 LGNARDATNQAVF
-461 FLRGKCLNTC
+461 FLRGKPLNTF

-480 NEEFFNL
+480 NAEFFNL

-493 EDTLDHLRY
+493 EDSLDRLRY
-502 GKIIFATDADVDG
+502 SKIIFATDADVDG

-530 RQLITDGRVFI
+530 RQLVADGRVFI

-555 YYCFSDEERERAI
+555 HYCFSEEEKVAAQA
-568 KACGRGCEITRFKG
+568 KCGRGCETTRFKG
-582 LGELNAKEFKDFIGP
+582 LGELNTKEFKDFIG
-597 EMRLTPVT
+597 EDMRLTPVT
-605 CVDDVDVE
+605 CSDDIDVE

-628 DYIMDSLVCDSSEF
+628 DYIMESLVCDSSDF

>member
-1 MTGELRRL
+1 
-9 RRVSPNPSEPNF
+9 
-21 CYNRRPMAKNEYG
+21 MAKDYG
-34 ADSIKTLDP
+34 DTSIKTLDP

-48 MRPGMYVG
+48 TRPGMYVG

-79 VDEFVMGCGKK
+79 IDEFVMGAGKK
-90 IDVTVNYDT
+90 IDVEVNYDT

-112 LEKVVDCVSQMNT
+112 LGKVVDCVSQMNT
-125 GGKFDSDNFQF
+125 GGKFDSDSFQF

-151 SEFFEVRSFRDG
+151 SEFFEVRSYREG
-163 AYSEAFFKEGR
+163 EYSEAYFKEGR

-180 GTCKTREPNGTFIRY
+180 GKDKENQHSGTY
-195 RPDVTVL
+195 THYKPDVKVL

-213 RRMKMYCYVNAGLT
+213 RRMRMYAYVNAGLT
-227 INLNGQS
+227 IRLNGQE
-234 ICSEH
+234 ICSDH

-249 QFEKLYA
+249 QFEKLYT
-256 PFHVKT
+256 PFHIKT

-301 LTKALND
+301 LTKALNEYD
-308 WDAKK
+308 SKK

-318 DIRDGLLGAVSLR
+318 DIRDGLIGAVSLR

-350 RSDLVAEMKKEIEV
+350 RSDLVKEMQKEILS
-364 ALHRSPSETEKL
+364 ALHRSSSEADKL

-388 QLNSIKKQARERS
+388 QLNTIKKQARERT
-401 QAVQVRVPQLKDC
+401 QAVSVRVPQLKDC

-421 KIDKKTGKPEGEG
+421 KINKKTGKPEGDD
-434 TMIFLTEGKSAGGT
+434 TMIFLTEGQSAGGT
-448 LGNARDAMNQAVF
+448 LGLARDTMTQAVF
-461 FLRGKCLNTC
+461 FLKGKPLNTC

-487 IKTLDI
+487 IKTLDV
-493 EDTLDHLRY
+493 EETLDHLRY
-502 GKIIFATDADVDG
+502 SKIIFATDADVDG

-546 FRVRNKKEQ
+546 FRVRNKKEHYFCYTDQ
-555 YYCFSDEERERAI
+555 EREDAI
-568 KACGRGCEITRFKG
+568 RKCGKGCEITRFKG
-582 LGELNAKEFKDFIGP
+582 LGEIDKDDFKGFIGK
-597 EMRLTPVT
+597 EIRLTPVT
-605 CVDDVDVE
+605 CSDDIDVE
-613 KTIKFYMGANTPERK
+613 KTIKFYMGQNTPERK
-628 DYIMDSLVCDSSEF
+628 DYIMENLVCDSSEF

>member
-1 MTGELRRL
+1 
-9 RRVSPNPSEPNF
+9 
-21 CYNRRPMAKNEYG
+21 MAKNEYG

-64 HDCIY
+64 HDCVY

-90 IDVTVNYDT
+90 IDVTIDYAT

-125 GGKFDSDNFQF
+125 GGKFDSDSFQF

-163 AYSEAFFKEGR
+163 RYAGAMFREGR
-174 LQSKKR
+174 LKERFQGAAK
-180 GTCKTREPNGTFIRY
+180 EPNGTYIRY
-195 RPDVTVL
+195 RPDPKVL
-202 KNFKV
+202 KSFKV
-207 REEHVV
+207 REEHVQ
-213 RRMKMYCYVNAGLT
+213 RRMRMYCYVNAGLT
-227 INLNGQS
+227 IRLNGEP
-234 ICSEH
+234 ICSER
-239 GLADLIADEA
+239 GLADLISDEA

-256 PFHVKT
+256 PFHIKT

-308 WDAKK
+308 YDPKK

-318 DIRDGLLGAVSLR
+318 DIRDGLIGAVSLR

-350 RSDLVAEMKKEIEV
+350 RAELVQQMRKEIDA
-364 ALHRSPSETEKL
+364 ALHRSPSETDKL

-388 QLNSIKKQARERS
+388 QLNTIKKQARERT
-401 QAVQVRVPQLKDC
+401 QAVSVRVPQLKDC
-414 KNHLKLD
+414 KNHLKLE
-421 KIDKKTGKPEGEG
+421 KLDKKTGKPEGSD

-493 EDTLDHLRY
+493 EDSLDRLRY

-524 FFMRFY
+524 FFMRFF
-530 RQLITDGRVFI
+530 RQLVTDGRVFI

-555 YYCFSDEERERAI
+555 YYCFSEEERDAAQ
-568 KACGRGCEITRFKG
+568 KKCGKDCETTRFKG

-605 CVDDVDVE
+605 CSDDMDVE

-628 DYIMDSLVCDSSEF
+628 DYIMDSLVCDSSDF

>member
-1 MTGELRRL
+1 
-9 RRVSPNPSEPNF
+9 
-21 CYNRRPMAKNEYG
+21 MAKDNYG

-69 ILMKEVIDNS
+69 ILMKEVIDNAI
-79 VDEFVMGCGKK
+79 DEFGQGFGKK
-90 IDVTVNYDT
+90 IDVTVNYDS
-99 GETSV
+99 GEVSV

-125 GGKFDSDNFQF
+125 GGKYDNENYQF

-151 SEFFEVRSFRDG
+151 SEFFEVRAFRDG
-163 AYSEAFFKEGR
+163 EYSEAYFKEGR

-180 GTCKTREPNGTFIRY
+180 GKCKEREANGTFIHY
-195 RPDVTVL
+195 KPDAKVL

-207 REEHVV
+207 REEHVL

-227 INLNGQS
+227 INLNGQT
-234 ICSEH
+234 ICSDK
-239 GLADLIADEA
+239 GLSDLIADEA

-256 PFHVKT
+256 PFHLKT
-262 KNLEI
+262 KTLEI

-279 HSFVNG
+279 HTFVNG

-308 WDAKK
+308 YDP

-318 DIRDGLLGAVSLR
+318 DIRDGLLGAVSVR

-341 KIKFVMNDI
+341 KIKLVMNDL
-350 RSDLVAEMKKEIEV
+350 RADLVAQMRKEIEAV
-364 ALHRSPSETEKL
+364 LHRSPAEADKL

-388 QLNSIKKQARERS
+388 QLNTIKKQARERT
-401 QAVQVRVPQLKDC
+401 QAVSVRVPQLKDC

-421 KIDKKTGKPEGEG
+421 KINKKTGKPEGDD
-434 TMIFLTEGKSAGGT
+434 TMIFLTEGQSAGGT
-448 LGNARDAMNQAVF
+448 LGLARDTMNQAVF
-461 FLRGKCLNTC
+461 FLKGKPLNTC

-493 EDTLDHLRY
+493 EETLAHLRY

-515 LHIRMLLTT
+515 LHIRNLLTT

-530 RQLITDGRVFI
+530 KQLVLDRRVFI

-555 YYCFSDEERERAI
+555 YYCFTDEEREKAI
-568 KACGRGCEITRFKG
+568 AKCGAKAEITRFKG
-582 LGELNAKEFKDFIGP
+582 LGELNPEEFADFIGKD
-597 EMRLTPVT
+597 MRLTPVA
-605 CVDDVDVE
+605 CQEDSELD

-628 DYIMDSLVCDSSEF
+628 DYIMDNLVCDASEF

>member
-1 MTGELRRL
+1 
-9 RRVSPNPSEPNF
+9 
-21 CYNRRPMAKNEYG
+21 MAKENYS
-34 ADSIKTLDP
+34 DDNIKTLDP

-79 VDEFVMGCGKK
+79 IDEFVMGCGKR

-112 LEKVVDCVSQMNT
+112 LGKVVDCVSQMNT
-125 GGKFDSDNFQF
+125 GGKFDSDSFQF

-151 SEFFEVRSFRDG
+151 SEFFEVRSYREGEF
-163 AYSEAFFKEGR
+163 SEAYFEEGR
-174 LQSKKR
+174 LKSKKR
-180 GTCKTREPNGTFIRY
+180 GKQKEPQRDGTFIRY
-195 RPDVTVL
+195 KPDAKVL
-202 KNFKV
+202 KHFKV
-207 REEHVV
+207 REEHVL

-227 INLNGQS
+227 INLNGQT
-234 ICSEH
+234 ICSDH
-239 GLADLIADEA
+239 GLQDLIADEV

-256 PFHVKT
+256 PFHIKT
-262 KNLEI
+262 KTLEI

-308 WDAKK
+308 YDSKK
-313 KFDGD
+313 KFEGD
-318 DIRDGLLGAVSLR
+318 DIRDGLIGAVSIR

-350 RSDLVAEMKKEIEV
+350 RSDLVAEMRKEIES
-364 ALHRSPSETEKL
+364 ALHRSPAETDKL

-388 QLNSIKKQARERS
+388 QLGTIKKKAREHA
-401 QAVQVRVPQLKDC
+401 QAVSVRVPQLKDC
-414 KNHLKLD
+414 NNHLKLD
-421 KIDKKTGKPEGEG
+421 KIDKKTGQPEGSD
-434 TMIFLTEGKSAGGT
+434 TMIFLTEGQSAGGT
-448 LGNARDAMNQAVF
+448 LGLARDTMNQAVF
-461 FLRGKCLNTC
+461 FLKGKPLNTC
-471 GLNKDVLYK
+471 GLNKDVLYR

-502 GKIIFATDADVDG
+502 GRIIFATDADVDG

-546 FRVRNKKEQ
+546 FRVRNKKEH
-555 YYCFSDEERERAI
+555 YFCYTDAEREAAI
-568 KACGRGCEITRFKG
+568 RKCGKGCEITRFKG
-582 LGELNAKEFKDFIGP
+582 LGEIDKDDFKGFIGD
-597 EMRLTPVT
+597 EIRLTPVT
-605 CVDDVDVE
+605 CADDQDVE

-628 DYIMDSLVCDSSEF
+628 DYIMDTLVCDAAEF

>member
-1 MTGELRRL
+1 
-9 RRVSPNPSEPNF
+9 
-21 CYNRRPMAKNEYG
+21 MAKENYS
-34 ADSIKTLDP
+34 DDNIKTLDP

-79 VDEFVMGCGKK
+79 IDEFVMGCGKR

-112 LEKVVDCVSQMNT
+112 LGKVVDCVSQMNT
-125 GGKFDSDNFQF
+125 GGKFDSDSFQF

-151 SEFFEVRSFRDG
+151 SEFFEVRSYREGEF
-163 AYSEAFFKEGR
+163 SEAYFEEGR
-174 LQSKKR
+174 LKSKKR
-180 GTCKTREPNGTFIRY
+180 GKQKEPQRDGTFIRY
-195 RPDVTVL
+195 KPDAKVL
-202 KNFKV
+202 KHFKV
-207 REEHVV
+207 REEHVL

-227 INLNGQS
+227 INLNGQT
-234 ICSEH
+234 ICSDH
-239 GLADLIADEA
+239 GLQDLIADEV

-256 PFHVKT
+256 PFHIKT
-262 KNLEI
+262 KTLEI

-308 WDAKK
+308 YDSKK
-313 KFDGD
+313 KFEGD
-318 DIRDGLLGAVSLR
+318 DIRDGLIGAVSIR

-350 RSDLVAEMKKEIEV
+350 RSDLVAEMRKEIES
-364 ALHRSPSETEKL
+364 ALHRSPAETDKL

-388 QLNSIKKQARERS
+388 QLVTIKKKAREHA
-401 QAVQVRVPQLKDC
+401 QAVSVRVPQLKDC

-421 KIDKKTGKPEGEG
+421 KINKKTGKAEGED
-434 TMIFLTEGKSAGGT
+434 TMIFLTEGLSAGGT
-448 LGNARDAMNQAVF
+448 LGKVRDAATQAVF

-471 GLNKDVLYK
+471 GMSKNVLYE
-480 NEEFFNL
+480 NVEFFNL
-487 IKTLDI
+487 IKTLDVD
-493 EDTLDHLRY
+493 ETLEHLRY

-530 RQLITDGRVFI
+530 RQLVTDGRVFI
-541 LETPL
+541 LEAPL

-555 YYCFSDEERERAI
+555 YYCFSDEERETAI
-568 KACGRGCEITRFKG
+568 KKCGRGCEITRFKG
-582 LGELNAKEFKDFIGP
+582 LGELDDDGFRDFIGP
-597 EMRLTPVT
+597 DMRLTPVT
-605 CVDDVDVE
+605 CADDSDVE
-613 KTIKFYMGANTPERK
+613 KTIKFYMGSNTPERK
-628 DYIMDSLVCDSSEF
+628 DYIMNTLVCDETSFE

>member
-1 MTGELRRL
+1 
-9 RRVSPNPSEPNF
+9 
-21 CYNRRPMAKNEYG
+21 MAKDYG
-34 ADSIKTLDP
+34 DASIKTLDP

-48 MRPGMYVG
+48 TRPGMYVG

-69 ILMKEVIDNS
+69 ILLKEVIDNS
-79 VDEFVMGCGKK
+79 VDEFVMGQGRR

-112 LEKVVDCVSQMNT
+112 LGKVVDCVSQMNT
-125 GGKFDSDNFQF
+125 GGKFDSDSFQF

-151 SEFFEVRSFRDG
+151 SEFFEVRSFREG
-163 AYSEAFFKEGR
+163 EFSEAYFEEGR
-174 LQSKKR
+174 LKSKRR
-180 GTCKTREPNGTFIRY
+180 GKLKTPERSGTYIRY
-195 RPDVTVL
+195 KPDVKVL
-202 KNFKV
+202 KHFKV
-207 REEHVV
+207 REEHVL

-227 INLNGQS
+227 INLNGQELRS
-234 ICSEH
+234 DR
-239 GLADLIADEA
+239 GLADMIADEA

-301 LTKALND
+301 LTKALNEY
-308 WDAKK
+308 DAKK

-318 DIRDGLLGAVSLR
+318 DIRDGLIGAVSLR

-350 RSDLVAEMKKEIEV
+350 KADLVAEMKREILA
-364 ALHRSPSETEKL
+364 ALHRSAPETEKL
-376 IAKIEETGKIRS
+376 IAKVEETGKIRS
-388 QLNSIKKQARERS
+388 QLNTIKKQARERT
-401 QAVQVRVPQLKDC
+401 QATSVRVPQLKDS
-414 KNHLKLD
+414 KNHLRLEKVN
-421 KIDKKTGKPEGEG
+421 KKTGKAEGED
-434 TMIFLTEGKSAGGT
+434 TMIFLTEGQSAGGT
-448 LGNARDAMNQAVF
+448 LGGARDAMNQAVF
-461 FLRGKCLNTC
+461 FLRGKPLNTC
-471 GLNKDVLYK
+471 GVGKEVLYK

-493 EDTLDHLRY
+493 EDTLEHLRY

-530 RQLITDGRVFI
+530 RQLILDGRVFI

-546 FRVRNKKEQ
+546 FRVRNRKEH
-555 YYCFSDEERERAI
+555 YFCYTDEERERAI
-568 KACGRGCEITRFKG
+568 ARCGRGCEITRFKG
-582 LGELNAKEFKDFIGP
+582 LGEIDKEDFKGFIGAD
-597 EMRLTPVT
+597 MRLTPVT
-605 CVDDVDVE
+605 CSDDVDVE

-628 DYIMDSLVCDSSEF
+628 DYIMESLVCDSSEF